1 MEILE
6 TVHGIVRWL
15 ILGVALFGLGKA
27 ILAGGGGRGARTA
40 SALFVGL
47 LDLQLLLGASLWI
60 FFREARAG
68 AGAHALV
75 MLGAIALAH
84 VLRARLRRAPE
95 EAQRRLLILGF
106 GLPLILIVP
115 AFLFLV

>member
-15 ILGVALFGLGKA
+15 ILGVGLFGLGA
-27 ILAGGGGRGARTA
+27 AVTGGGAERRALPV
-40 SALFVGL
+40 SAIFVGL
-47 LDLQLLLGASLWI
+47 LDLQLLLGACLWI

-68 AGAHALV
+68 AGPHALV

-84 VLRARLRRAPE
+84 VLRARVRRAPPE
-95 EAQRRLLILGF
+95 TRRRLLILGF
-106 GLPLILIVP
+106 GLPLLVIVP